1 MAPKITHQM
10 REALAQ
16 HPGRPLEVE
25 DEQTQKVYML
35 VDAEQGRMLAEQWIR
50 EQLQIGLDAAAKG
63 EVVEFNPDAIKAAG
77 RQRLSSSL

>member
-1 MAPKITHQM
+1 
-10 REALAQ
+10 
-16 HPGRPLEVE
+16 
-25 DEQTQKVYML
+25 ML